1 MQRLRETS
9 SARHRPTIQRV
20 PRFDGGV
27 PSCIPLPLATL
38 PLLASP
44 TPRARA
50 DSVALCAK
58 LGNHHHQITTRVTE
72 AQHDYQLGLR
82 LVFGVSRAEES
93 PALKQGARP

>member
-9 SARHRPTIQRV
+9 SARHRPPIQRV
-20 PRFDGGV
+20 PLRRRV

-50 DSVALCAK
+50 DSVTLRAK

-93 PALKQGARP
+93 PALKHGARP

>member
-1 MQRLRETS
+1 VHPAAS
-9 SARHRPTIQRV
+9 GDAPAS
-20 PRFDGGV
+20 RF
-27 PSCIPLPLATL
+27 SN
-38 PLLASP
+38 SP
-44 TPRARA
+44 ARA

-72 AQHDYQLGLR
+72 AHHYYQLGLR